1 MLKGDSTRN
10 KIMAAARE
18 VFVEKGYDGA
28 RMQQIADRA
37 GANKAMIYYYFNSK
51 DALFEAII
59 RDIFKEI
66 FRIYQSVLQLEDVD
80 LRTMITSIVHE
91 HLIFLQNHPEI
102 ARLFLRE
109 VHSDN
114 PILYKVM
121 NELRHDTAR
130 RDIKAVM
137 KKLEKAADD
146 GIMRRVDPMNTIWNI
161 VGLDLFYFVSKPL
174 INVLWTKE
182 TRNEAKVMQ
191 AREESIV
198 DLLLN
203 GLLPR

>member
-1 MLKGDSTRN
+1 
-10 KIMAAARE
+10 MAAARE

-59 RDIFKEI
+59 RDIFKKL
-66 FRIYQSVLQLEDVD
+66 FSIYRLITELEDVD
-80 LRTMITSIVHE
+80 LKTMITSIVNE
-91 HLIFLQNHPEI
+91 HFDFLQNNPEVT
-102 ARLFLRE
+102 RLFLRE
-109 VHSDN
+109 IHSDN

-137 KKLEKAADD
+137 KKLEQAADD
-146 GIMRRVDPMNTIWNI
+146 GIMRPVDPMNTIWNI

-174 INVLWTKE
+174 IHVLWDKE
-182 TRNEAKVMQ
+182 TRNEAKIIK
-191 AREESIV
+191 ARKEAIV
-198 DLLLN
+198 DLLLY